1 MKPTRS
7 LWLLKAKPERFRE
20 MFIAEQNMVGVA
32 AGLSARGKIPFVS
45 TFAAFLTRAF
55 DQIRMAGI
63 SRSNVKFCGS
73 HAGVSIGEDGPSQ
86 MGLEDLAMFRAVPES
101 VILYPSDA
109 VSTERLVA
117 EAARRRGICYIRTSR
132 PKTPVL
138 YSNEDRFPIGGSK
151 VLRKSANDRV
161 TVIGAGITVHE
172 ALKAAAKLEAEGMPI
187 RVIDAYSVKPIDAA
201 GILNA
206 AKETGGRV
214 VVVEDHY
221 DEGGLGDAVLNVVGN
236 QGRVVKLA
244 VREIPHSGP
253 PEALLDKYGI
263 SADHIIEAVKRLL

>member
-1 MKPTRS
+1 
-7 LWLLKAKPERFRE
+7 
-20 MFIAEQNMVGVA
+20 
-32 AGLSARGKIPFVS
+32 
-45 TFAAFLTRAF
+45 
-55 DQIRMAGI
+55 
-63 SRSNVKFCGS
+63 
-73 HAGVSIGEDGPSQ
+73 
-86 MGLEDLAMFRAVPES
+86 
-101 VILYPSDA
+101 
-109 VSTERLVA
+109 
-117 EAARRRGICYIRTSR
+117 
-132 PKTPVL
+132 
-138 YSNEDRFPIGGSK
+138 
-151 VLRKSANDRV
+151 
-161 TVIGAGITVHE
+161 
-172 ALKAAAKLEAEGMPI
+172 MPI
-187 RVIDAYSVKPIDAA
+187 CVIDAYSVKPIDAA

>member
-1 MKPTRS
+1 
-7 LWLLKAKPERFRE
+7 
-20 MFIAEQNMVGVA
+20 
-32 AGLSARGKIPFVS
+32 
-45 TFAAFLTRAF
+45 
-55 DQIRMAGI
+55 
-63 SRSNVKFCGS
+63 
-73 HAGVSIGEDGPSQ
+73 
-86 MGLEDLAMFRAVPES
+86 
-101 VILYPSDA
+101 
-109 VSTERLVA
+109 
-117 EAARRRGICYIRTSR
+117 
-132 PKTPVL
+132 
-138 YSNEDRFPIGGSK
+138 

-236 QGRVVKLA
+236 QARVVKLA

-263 SADHIIEAVKRLL
+263 SANHIIEAVKRLL